1 MEVEIKRLSTNRFK
15 INGLVYKRVKSSL
28 DCKGCYFY
36 NNNHCKITIGNHCYE
51 IINNIEKFYHLTP
64 NEL

>member
-15 INGLVYKRVKSSL
+15 INGLVYKRVKSSSE
-28 DCKGCYFY
+28 CRGCYFH
-36 NNNHCKITIGNHCYE
+36 NNNCCKLNVGNHCYE
-51 IINNIEKFYHLTP
+51 NSNNIEKFYHLMP